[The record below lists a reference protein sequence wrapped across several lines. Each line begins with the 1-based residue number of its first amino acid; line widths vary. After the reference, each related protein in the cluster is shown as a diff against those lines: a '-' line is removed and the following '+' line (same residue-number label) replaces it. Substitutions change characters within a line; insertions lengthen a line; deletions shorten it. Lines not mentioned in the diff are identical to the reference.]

1 MKILSILTSVT
12 VSAFTADSF
21 TDPAAA
27 GTDYAIQGEYAGE
40 GSGAQVIALGDGKF
54 RVVGWDGGLPGTA
67 ETVERK
73 ADITGELK
81 DGKVAFKNAEW
92 DAVLE
97 NGVITGKKGEH
108 TYTLKKTERKSPT
121 LGATPP
127 AGALVLFDGTNADAW
142 KNGKVG
148 EDGFLSMGVT
158 TKQTFG
164 DCTLHV
170 EFRTPFMPKA
180 SGQGRGNSGV
190 YLQNRY
196 EVQVLD
202 SFGLK
207 GENNEAGGIYSKH
220 KPRVNMAFPPLTW
233 QTYDIDFT
241 AAKWDTDG
249 KKTANARITVKH
261 NGVVVQDNVEINS
274 ETTAAGM
281 KDGPGPG
288 PIQLQNHGN
297 PVAYRNIWLVAP
309 PAR

>member
-1 MKILSILTSVT
+1 MKYLSASIVF
-12 VSAFTADSF
+12 SAAISTFAAESF
-21 TDPAAA
+21 TDAAAA
-27 GTDYAIQGEYAGE
+27 GVDYQIQGEYAGE
-40 GSGAQVIALGDGKF
+40 GSGAQVIAMGDGKF
-54 RVVGWDGGLPGTA
+54 RVVGWDGGLPGTV
-67 ETVERK
+67 ETAERK
-73 ADITGELK
+73 QEIVGELK
-81 DGKVAFKNAEW
+81 DGKVAFKNADW

-97 NGVITGKKGEH
+97 NGVITGKHEDK

-121 LGATPP
+121 IGAKPP

-142 KNGKVG
+142 KGGKVG
-148 EDGFLSMGVT
+148 EDGYLSMGVVST
-158 TKQTFG
+158 QEFG

-207 GENNEAGGIYSKH
+207 GENNEAGGIYTKH
-220 KPRVNMAFPPLTW
+220 KPKVNMCFPPLTW

-241 AAKWDTDG
+241 AAKWDAEG

-261 NGVVVQDNVEINS
+261 NGVLVQDNVEIDK

-297 PVAYRNIWLVAP
+297 PVAYRNIWIVTK
-309 PAR
+309 